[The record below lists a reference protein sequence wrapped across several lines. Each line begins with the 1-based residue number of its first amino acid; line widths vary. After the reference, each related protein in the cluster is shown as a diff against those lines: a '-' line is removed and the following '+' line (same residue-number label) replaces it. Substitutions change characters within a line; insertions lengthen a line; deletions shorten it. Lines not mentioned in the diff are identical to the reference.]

1 MTLLVASGLFFLLS
15 SPHDFLARVVAP
27 AKVLERSP
35 VVAASAADS
44 AAAAA
49 RHASRV
55 VARAVGRGRL
65 GQVEVLDVV
74 DAV

>member
-1 MTLLVASGLFFLLS
+1 MTLLVDSALLFLVC

-35 VVAASAADS
+35 VVAPSDADS
-44 AAAAA
+44 PAPA
-49 RHASRV
+49 RHARRV